1 MLSEAVEDY
10 LKAIYEIQSGQ
21 QAARTTV
28 LADQLGISAGSVSE
42 MLKRLS
48 RMTPELVSYTSH
60 RGARLTPA
68 GEKIALNVI
77 RRHRLLETFLHDVLE
92 FSWDEVHDEADRLE
106 HYLTERLT
114 EKIAA
119 YLGHPST
126 DPHGDPIPRANGRLE
141 SADHLIL
148 SKVAI
153 GQEVQITRV
162 HDSDS
167 GLLQYLEQKD
177 IKPGERVTLE
187 ERAPLGGP
195 ITIHV
200 SERGSSIPISL
211 DPAVADKIYVKA
223 LPRSSRHQADWIKK
237 D

>member
-10 LKAIYEIQSGQ
+10 LKAIYENQSGQ
-21 QAARTTV
+21 QAARTSV
-28 LADQLGISAGSVSE
+28 LAEKLGVSAGSVSE

-60 RGARLTPA
+60 RGARLTDA
-68 GEKIALNVI
+68 GEKIALSVI

-106 HYLTERLT
+106 HYITDRLA

-119 YLGHPST
+119 YLDYPST
-126 DPHGDPIPRANGRLE
+126 DPHGDPIPQ
-141 SADHLIL
+141 ADGHLDSGHHLAL
-148 SKVAI
+148 SKI
-153 GQEVQITRV
+153 TTGQRVQIIRV
-162 HDSDS
+162 HHSDS
-167 GLLQYLEQKD
+167 RLLRYLEQKG
-177 IKPGERVTLE
+177 IKPGKSVTLE

-195 ITIHV
+195 IAIQV
-200 SERGSSIPISL
+200 GESGSSPTLSL
-211 DPAVADKIYVKA
+211 DPAVAEKIYVKA
-223 LPRSSRHQADWIKK
+223 LPQGSRSQTDWIEK

>member
-1 MLSEAVEDY
+1 MLSEAIEDY

-21 QAARTTV
+21 QFARTSV
-28 LADQLGISAGSVSE
+28 LADKLGISAGSVSE

-48 RMTPELVSYTSH
+48 RMTPELVSYTRH
-60 RGARLTPA
+60 RGARLTAA

-92 FSWDEVHDEADRLE
+92 FSWDEVHGEADRLE
-106 HYLTERLT
+106 HYITDRLT

-126 DPHGDPIPRANGRLE
+126 DPHGDPIPRADGQMV
-141 SADHLIL
+141 SGDHLAL
-148 SKVAI
+148 SNTTT
-153 GQEVQITRV
+153 GQRVQITRV
-162 HDSDS
+162 HHSDAQ
-167 GLLQYLEQKD
+167 LLKYLEQKG
-177 IKPGERVTLE
+177 IKLGKSVTLV

-195 ITIHV
+195 ITIQV
-200 SERGSSIPISL
+200 GESGSSPALSL
-211 DPAVADKIYVKA
+211 DPAVAARIYVKA
-223 LPRSSRHQADWIKK
+223 LPHGSQRHTDWIKK